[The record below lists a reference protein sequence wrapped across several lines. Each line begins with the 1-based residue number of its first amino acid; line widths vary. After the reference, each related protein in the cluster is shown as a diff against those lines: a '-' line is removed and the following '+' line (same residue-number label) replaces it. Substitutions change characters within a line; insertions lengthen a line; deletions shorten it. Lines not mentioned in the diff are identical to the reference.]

1 MLRSRIL
8 SLGYYV
14 PDNVVTN
21 DDLSQRMDTS
31 DQWIGSVQASN
42 SDDILLLQDTVANMG
57 TAAARMA

>member
-31 DQWIGSVQASN
+31 DEWIRERSGIEQRRYFTPGK
-42 SDDILLLQDTVANMG
+42 DTVANMG
-57 TAAARMA
+57 TAAA